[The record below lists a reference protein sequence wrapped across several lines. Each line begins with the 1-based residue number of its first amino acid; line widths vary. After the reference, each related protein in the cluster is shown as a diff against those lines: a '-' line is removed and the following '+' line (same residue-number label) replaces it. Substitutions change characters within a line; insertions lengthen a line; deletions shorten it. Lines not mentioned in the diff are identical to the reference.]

1 MLMSELA
8 ARTGVPVPTIK
19 YYLREGLLMPGRAT
33 SATRAEYGESHIKRI
48 ALVKALSGHGL
59 SLAKIKTIV
68 GLIDAPEES
77 LLTALGAATSALP
90 PSPEPGT
97 DTELPRAR
105 AAFAA
110 LGRPLPADL
119 PADLPAAAQL
129 EQALADAEAAG
140 LPMTDDRLRAYAPHI
155 TAIAA
160 YEIDRMP
167 LDSPAAAIEY
177 AVLGTVL
184 YEPILAALRRI
195 THAELTA
202 QRLADQLE
210 APRAT

>member
-19 YYLREGLLMPGRAT
+19 YYLREGVLMPGRAT
-33 SATRAEYGESHIKRI
+33 SATRAEYGEPHVKRI

-59 SLAKIKTIV
+59 ALAKIKTIV
-68 GLIDAPEES
+68 GLIDAPEET

-90 PSPEPGT
+90 PSPESGT

-105 AAFAA
+105 AAFAI
-110 LGRPLPADL
+110 LGRPL

-140 LPMTDDRLRAYAPHI
+140 LPMTEDRLRAYAPHI

-160 YEIDRMP
+160 FEIDRMP

-177 AVLGTVL
+177 SVLGTVL

-202 QRLADQLE
+202 QRLADFGPD
-210 APRAT
+210 A

>member
-8 ARTGVPVPTIK
+8 TRTGVPVPTIK
-19 YYLREGLLMPGRAT
+19 YYLREGVLTPGRAT
-33 SATRAEYGESHIKRI
+33 SATRAEYGEPHVERI

-59 SLAKIKTIV
+59 SLAKIKAIV
-68 GLIDAPEES
+68 GLIDSPEAS
-77 LLTALGAATSALP
+77 LLEALGAATSALP
-90 PSPEPGT
+90 PASESAADT
-97 DTELPRAR
+97 DYPRAR
-105 AAFAA
+105 AAFAT

-119 PADLPAAAQL
+119 PAVAQF
-129 EQALADAEAAG
+129 EQALTDAEAAG
-140 LPMTDDRLRAYAPHI
+140 LPMDEDRLRAYSPHI

-167 LDSPAAAIEY
+167 LESPAAAIEY

-195 THAELTA
+195 IHAELTA
-202 QRLADQLE
+202 ERLASHLGNG
-210 APRAT
+210 

>member
-19 YYLREGLLMPGRAT
+19 YYLREGVLMPGRAT
-33 SATRAEYGESHIKRI
+33 SATRAEYGEPHVERI

-68 GLIDAPEES
+68 GLIDTPDES

-90 PSPEPGT
+90 PSPESGT

-110 LGRPLPADL
+110 LGRPL

-195 THAELTA
+195 THAELIA

>member
-19 YYLREGLLMPGRAT
+19 YYLREGVLMPGRAT
-33 SATRAEYGESHIKRI
+33 SATRAEYGEPHVERI

-68 GLIDAPEES
+68 GLIDTPDES

-90 PSPEPGT
+90 PSPESST
-97 DTELPRAR
+97 DTALPRAR

-119 PADLPAAAQL
+119 PAATQL

-160 YEIDRMP
+160 YEIDHMP